1 MKIIL
6 KRIASIICILGI
18 MGVSLEGLQ
27 YLLVDDTESY
37 TRIKMHELYNSED
50 NIDVLFVGS
59 SHVNCSL
66 NPETA
71 DALLDKNTFNAGT
84 QGQPMDGSL
93 AMIKEAIT
101 YYDIE
106 QIYLEM
112 YYGIA
117 LGEERKERT
126 ELSNIYLISDYMR
139 PSFRK
144 LEYLLEA
151 SSKEY
156 YVNGFIPARREWEKI
171 FDFDYIKNLVAKKNT
186 KTYVEYQGAK
196 SGTSYYLDGFMASEK
211 TMTELWN
218 ESACNLINKENIS
231 EDWKESLD
239 EIVDLCEKREIE
251 LILFAAPMPDMTLI
265 GKENYDEY
273 SGLIRNMAE
282 NYGIEYYDFNLC
294 KSEYFDAGNL
304 DIFRDAGHLNLYG
317 VEEFTKIFSGF
328 FAGNIPEKEL
338 FFDSYEEKLLSMSP
352 RIYGIGGPRGEEEQ
366 VSKVKVL
373 SNRNE
378 GIEYQ
383 VTLRTEDDEEWI
395 IKEYSTEKSFDVPMD
410 VKGTLKIEARHIGE
424 GENFQV
430 IEVE

>member
-1 MKIIL
+1 MGIL
-6 KRIASIICILGI
+6 ALFLA
-18 MGVSLEGLQ
+18 SLEGLQ

-37 TRIKMHELYNSED
+37 SRIKMHELYNSED

-66 NPETA
+66 NPKIA
-71 DALLDKNTFNAGT
+71 DELLDKHTFNAGT
-84 QGQPMDGSL
+84 SSQDMDGSL
-93 AMIKEAIT
+93 ALIREAVI
-101 YYDIE
+101 YHDIE

-117 LGEERKERT
+117 LRGNYKERT
-126 ELSNIYLISDYMR
+126 EMTSTYIISDYMR

-144 LEYLLEA
+144 LQYLLEA

-171 FDFDYIKNLVAKKNT
+171 FDFEYIKDLYAKKKTEAYKEYHAINT
-186 KTYVEYQGAK
+186 
-196 SGTSYYLDGFMASEK
+196 GTSYYLDGFMATEK
-211 TMTELWN
+211 ALTNEAQWN
-218 ESACNLINKENIS
+218 ESANGLIKQENIS

-239 EIVDLCEKREIE
+239 EIVGLCKKQGIK
-251 LILFAAPMPDMTLI
+251 LVLFAAPMPDMTLV

-273 SGLIRNMAE
+273 SGLIRSMAE

-294 KSEYFDAGNL
+294 KPEYFDAGNL
-304 DIFRDAGHLNLYG
+304 EIFRDEGHLNVYG
-317 VEEFTKIFSGF
+317 AEEFTETFADF
-328 FAGNIPEKEL
+328 FAGNISEAEL
-338 FFDSYEEKLLSMSP
+338 FFDSYEEKLLSMPP
-352 RIYGIGGPRGEEEQ
+352 RIYGIGGPKEEEEP
-366 VSKVKVL
+366 VSKVKIL

-395 IKEYSTEKSFDVPMD
+395 IKEYSTEKSFEVPMD
-410 VKGTLKIEARHIGE
+410 VKGVLKIEARRIGE
-424 GENFQV
+424 GESFQV